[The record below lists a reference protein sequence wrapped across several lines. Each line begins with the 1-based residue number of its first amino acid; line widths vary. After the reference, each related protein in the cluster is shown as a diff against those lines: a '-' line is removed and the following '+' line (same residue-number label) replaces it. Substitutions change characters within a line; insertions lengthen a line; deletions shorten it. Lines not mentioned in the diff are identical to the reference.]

1 MSQLLNNSTQLAH
14 VLKARRSALA
24 LTQQALA
31 TKLGITQNR
40 LSQIE
45 TNPGTLGFE
54 RMLELFNLLG
64 LDLVV
69 QDRKP
74 GKKVDW

>member
-1 MSQLLNNSTQLAH
+1 MSQLLNSSPQLAH
-14 VLKARRSALA
+14 ILKTRRSALG

-31 TKLGITQNR
+31 TKLAITQNR
-40 LSQIE
+40 VSQIE

-54 RMLELFNLLG
+54 RLLELFNLLG
-64 LDLVV
+64 LDLIV

-74 GKKVDW
+74 AKKVDW

>member
-1 MSQLLNNSTQLAH
+1 MSQLLNSSAQLSQI
-14 VLKARRSALA
+14 LKARRSALG

-31 TKLGITQNR
+31 TKLAITQNR
-40 LSQIE
+40 VSQIE
-45 TNPGTLGFE
+45 TNPSALGFE
-54 RMLELFNLLG
+54 RLLEIFNLLG